1 MVKMK
6 RGVAKEGCLV
16 SFHARFTF
24 SERGHYESRPGTVE
38 DLCLARLV
46 GDFTN
51 TLGGSRYLDQTT

>member
-24 SERGHYESRPGTVE
+24 SERGHYESRPGTVK

-51 TLGGSRYLDQTT
+51 MLGGS